1 MSNTDTATATQS
13 VINLPDTM
21 DATPSL
27 EHTPESMPESM
38 PENTP
43 LESQASLPVIESNME
58 SNIVLKENTLV
69 SMCNNIIND
78 VCVFLTEY
86 SDIDY
91 MRDGI
96 INKRACDIMLN
107 KYTSQFKSI
116 ILYFIEYLTT
126 NKDILDYI
134 NTNNKLTYNI
144 HHYENIHKNMYN
156 FLYVY
161 DNMIDSNDIAQGWL
175 NWDYYNEC
183 FFINNKI
190 NIKIKQYI
198 INTIIKHVFLNYE
211 NKNCLLYE
219 FLDTKKDLGP
229 LETLLPPD
237 SELDTPQQEDK
248 PCNINDID
256 DIDDIDNINNMSDLN
271 SEESNDKSNE
281 DGESGEEGEG
291 EGEGECAGAGD
302 DGEGRGEEGDL
313 DDTQGDMKQFIQN
326 SMANGGECIIS

>member
-1 MSNTDTATATQS
+1 MSNTDTDTQS
-13 VINLPDTM
+13 VINPQDTM
-21 DATPSL
+21 DSTPNTPEHTPTPTPTPTHTP
-27 EHTPESMPESM
+27 EHTPEH
-38 PENTP
+38 
-43 LESQASLPVIESNME
+43 
-58 SNIVLKENTLV
+58 TLL
-69 SMCNNIIND
+69 SMCNNSIND

-91 MRDGI
+91 MRDDI

-134 NTNNKLTYNI
+134 KTNNKLTYNI
-144 HHYENIHKNMYN
+144 HHYENIHKNIYN
-156 FLYVY
+156 FLDVY
-161 DNMIDSNDIAQGWL
+161 DNMIESNDIAQGWL

-190 NIKIKQYI
+190 NIKIKEYI

-229 LETLLPPD
+229 LETPLPPD
-237 SELDTPQQEDK
+237 TDLDTPQEVK

-271 SEESNDKSNE
+271 SEESSAESSDKNND
-281 DGESGEEGEG
+281 DGEEGE
-291 EGEGECAGAGD
+291 EGEE
-302 DGEGRGEEGDL
+302 EGEEVVEGDGVVEGAEGVEGDGNGNGNEGNDSEL
-313 DDTQGDMKQFIQN
+313 EDTQGDMRQFIQN